1 MRAFRETAKIKRES
15 VLIQA
20 DDGDGGD
27 GGNDGD
33 NGNDD
38 INISDGEEES
48 VGGSLYLLGQ
58 LYTRLCTK
66 NL

>member
-15 VLIQA
+15 FLIQA

-27 GGNDGD
+27 GDNDGD
-33 NGNDD
+33 DGNDTD
-38 INISDGEEES
+38 ISDGEEAS
-48 VGGSLYLLGQ
+48 VGGSLFLLGQ
-58 LYTRLCTK
+58 LSTRLCAK